1 MSQTDTEMEAME
13 GESQQAENDDLKL
26 VPVTESIR
34 YRKRAQSAEKKAE
47 TLAEELK
54 QTQSQVDSLS
64 GQLRDVRREQELTS
78 KLSAAGAIDIDGA
91 VAIAKAKLS
100 EENDADMG
108 DIVERLK
115 KDKQYL
121 FAETVKVSAAGKTAG
136 VRERTSNQPT
146 AALAAAANKAVM
158 TGNRTDLQ
166 EYLKLRRNLA

>member
-34 YRKRAQSAEKKAE
+34 YRKRAQSAERKAE

-64 GQLRDVRREQELTS
+64 GQLRDVRIEQELTS
-78 KLSAAGAIDIDGA
+78 KLSAAGAIDIEGA
-91 VAIAKAKLS
+91 VAIARAKLS
-100 EENDADMG
+100 DDDADV
-108 DIVERLK
+108 DEVVEQLK

-121 FAETVKVSAAGKTAG
+121 FAEASKVTTAGKTAG
-136 VRERTSNQPT
+136 ARERTSNPQAALVT
-146 AALAAAANKAVM
+146 AAKKAAT

>member
-1 MSQTDTEMEAME
+1 MSQTDTEIEAME

-34 YRKRAQSAEKKAE
+34 YRKRAQSAERKAE
-47 TLAEELK
+47 VLAEELK
-54 QTQSQVDSLS
+54 QTQSQVNSLS

-100 EENDADMG
+100 EENDADVD

-121 FAETVKVSAAGKTAG
+121 FAETAKVSAAGKTAG
-136 VRERTSNQPT
+136 VRERTSNPQT
-146 AALAAAANKAVM
+146 ALAAAANKAVM